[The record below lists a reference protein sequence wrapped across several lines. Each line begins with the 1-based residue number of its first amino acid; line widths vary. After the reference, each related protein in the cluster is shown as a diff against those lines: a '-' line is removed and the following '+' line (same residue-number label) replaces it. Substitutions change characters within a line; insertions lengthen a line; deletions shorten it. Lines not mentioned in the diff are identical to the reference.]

1 MTKLL
6 VLEEKDVFE
15 RHAPKELGR
24 QCDITLLSQFTPVE
38 EILTQAHDAEILL
51 VNPTIDV
58 SSKLIEG

>member
-38 EILTQAHDAEILL
+38 EILTQAPDAEILL
-51 VNPTIDV
+51 V
-58 SSKLIEG
+58 L